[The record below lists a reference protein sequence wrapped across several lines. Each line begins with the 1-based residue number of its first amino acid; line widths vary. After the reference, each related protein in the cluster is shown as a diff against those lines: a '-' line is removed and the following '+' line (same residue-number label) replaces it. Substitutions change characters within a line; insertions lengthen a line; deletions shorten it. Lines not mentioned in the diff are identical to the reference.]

1 MDGWVKPSIGAEYAG
16 TSLKTFRGWL
26 KDGLKHSRLKSGH
39 FLIKIQNID
48 EYLSRFEISESRLD
62 RELNRLLE
70 DF

>member
-1 MDGWVKPSIGAEYAG
+1 MDGWCKPKNAAAYAG
-16 TSLKTFRGWL
+16 VTLKTFRSWL

-39 FLIKIQNID
+39 ILVRVSAID

-62 RELNRLLE
+62 REVNRLLE